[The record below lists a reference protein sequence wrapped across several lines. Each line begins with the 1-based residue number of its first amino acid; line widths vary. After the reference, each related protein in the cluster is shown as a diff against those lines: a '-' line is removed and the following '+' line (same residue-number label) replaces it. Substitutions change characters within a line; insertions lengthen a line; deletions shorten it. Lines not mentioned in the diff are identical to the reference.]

1 MLIKTKE
8 ALVRK
13 FGFFKLQTNKNN
25 EPLVI
30 SGIAYKAI
38 IKKVIQKELIIQSIS
53 KVLRP
58 DKYNFYILQ
67 IL

>member
-38 IKKVIQKELIIQSIS
+38 IKKVI
-53 KVLRP
+53 
-58 DKYNFYILQ
+58 
-67 IL
+67 

>member
-1 MLIKTKE
+1 MLIKIKE

-13 FGFFKLQTNKNN
+13 FGFFKLQINKNN

-30 SGIAYKAI
+30 SRIAYKAI
-38 IKKVIQKELIIQSIS
+38 IKKVIQKKLIIQSIS

-58 DKYNFYILQ
+58 DKFNFYILQ